1 MDKIIYKILKSI
13 DMAFENKNFNNDE
26 TFIKQLV
33 IDKQGIIRLKSFN
46 PTYDDIIVLNPALLK
61 CEGRVIVTFTETNW

>member
-46 PTYDDIIVLNPALLK
+46 LLSYL
-61 CEGRVIVTFTETNW
+61 TQNY